1 MPVGA
6 NIVRP
11 QNCAVT
17 TALHGGLRAGR
28 PTPDLPITCRAG
40 CPHPAGNLAV
50 TTQPPGS
57 SRTPTPTVGAD
68 SISARRSGG
77 CSSIPTDEHCSPLH
91 FRTIYPRS
99 TRFCTHRCGSF
110 APRRGQM
117 PGCGRPEYQPRISLR
132 PQ

>member
-11 QNCAVT
+11 RNCAVA

-28 PTPDLPITCRAG
+28 PTPDLPVTCRAG
-40 CPHPAGNLAV
+40 CPHPAENFAV
-50 TTQPPGS
+50 TAQLPG
-57 SRTPTPTVGAD
+57 RRGHRPPTVGAD

-91 FRTIYPRS
+91 F
-99 TRFCTHRCGSF
+99 
-110 APRRGQM
+110 
-117 PGCGRPEYQPRISLR
+117 
-132 PQ
+132 